1 MRQISLVANCCR
13 YLWLIC
19 LYYLLQK
26 LEIID
31 GAENIFKRAL
41 APFPKINEQLD
52 GCFDHTDPAGLVTIE
67 PRWRAINDLAK
78 RGVRMR
84 YLTEIR
90 KDNIDVRQNQK
101 IFNQECSHE
110 INQ

>member
-1 MRQISLVANCCR
+1 MAN
-13 YLWLIC
+13 LLI
-19 LYYLLQK
+19 LSIPETT
-26 LEIID
+26 EIID

-90 KDNIDVRQNQK
+90 KDNIDVRRNQK
-101 IFNQECSHE
+101 IFNKECSHE